1 MQLFRFGIKNVW
13 VFQTSVVLG
22 RDKLHVQHSALVY
35 NDSEWI
41 NSMKYIST
49 PVLSLLSRTEQKGR
63 RNENKQAL
71 LVDKERAILF

>member
-49 PVLSLLSRTEQKGR
+49 PVLSLLSRTEQWKTCNNWLR
-63 RNENKQAL
+63 CSQSAQKQ
-71 LVDKERAILF
+71 LVE